1 MHSHY
6 RRSPYPALNMSA
18 ARSALRSYKIKFFQ
32 WFEELFYD
40 RRSTCNTSFIVPFVQ
55 VLRNDLQ
62 Y

>member
-1 MHSHY
+1 
-6 RRSPYPALNMSA
+6 MSA
-18 ARSALRSYKIKFFQ
+18 ARSALRLYKIKVFQ

-55 VLRNDLQ
+55 VLRNDPQ